1 MKRNIKLSA
10 ILSVALALSIL
21 DAHAVWNTNSIG
33 DDGNPHTEGNA
44 GAKEHHAKLKAATKL
59 VLRNDTNSIISS
71 IQIKDP
77 DGKVHYSNNHLN
89 CATESFCE
97 ISAPGLK
104 LSKDL
109 DAFFFDSKNK
119 LVSVYDFSSV
129 PDSSQYEYIYASNL
143 SLGLYIYSLLEV
155 IDKAMTFE
163 RLSHAFGANSE
174 KYSPFELLGGY
185 YQQQIDSGKSS
196 NQVLNSIDNVIKH
209 NGVLMLNS
217 SLLKNSHLLLSSN
230 QGQMVGSSATKSPF
244 CSSGMKTAVGFF
256 EAVAKGPFAGIGII
270 TKMITAAQYSAC
282 PSSTPDYTQQFR
294 QINERLSELRDQMN
308 AISDQIGALSVQASL
323 IQITNVTNEMD
334 RDTNSMETALNLYY
348 SFLRNQ
354 PDRSGRYHTTL
365 QSYVAANGGINRV
378 MNSNLW
384 TSLNNLYATSNQ
396 LRTSVQNLESTR
408 PNLRQELDNFCRVN
422 SSATNPVDNIAGSIM
437 RQRID
442 CNYYVLR
449 SYVRYTSIATAAQQ
463 ALQDM
468 FNSLIGAQGA
478 SNFNYQNDQARLN
491 RDFGTFLQNME
502 AGFGSSR
509 SFIHLINGLDSRLIS
524 RIEAVGCIHRYRDS
538 NGQNISEP
546 YILDWHGGTSPY
558 VEVMCPGDDQNT
570 MFRSRYQYR
579 SGTTNYFNL
588 RNVMG
593 VLVPNEFFTSSN
605 QVIFNQSSE
614 LTHGSFSY
622 NNLRSGIVYT
632 RFIAPIGSQSYSTNL
647 SNVSQITGQNIT
659 PSQFRRVIASENRTF
674 SIMANNSHS
683 LRGVNVYENNAITF
697 DIGDLFVGNFISR
710 SNFISFIRYTD
721 TSNISRVWAFYPIFT
736 INSSRNSITEVFQ
749 QQCMTLD
756 CRATSSS
763 LAVRFGDD
771 SYSWRAS
778 PAGLLDSSYI
788 MTING
793 EAIPVSR

>member
-10 ILSVALALSIL
+10 ILSVALSLSML

-44 GAKEHHAKLKAATKL
+44 GANEHHAKLKSATKL

-77 DGKVHYSNNHLN
+77 DGKVHYSNNLN

-104 LSKDL
+104 LNKDL

-230 QGQMVGSSATKSPF
+230 QGRMVGSSATKSPF

-396 LRTSVQNLESTR
+396 LRTSVQDLESTR
-408 PNLRQELDNFCRVN
+408 PNLRRELDTFCRVN
-422 SSATNPVDNIAGSIM
+422 SSTANPVDNIAGSIM
-437 RQRID
+437 RRRID

-468 FNSLIGAQGA
+468 FNSLIGAGGA
-478 SNFNYQNDQARLN
+478 SNFQYQNDQARLN
-491 RDFGTFLQNME
+491 SDFGTFLQSME

-579 SGTTNYFNL
+579 SGTTNYFNP

-593 VLVPNEFFTSSN
+593 VLVPNEFFSSTRNNN
-605 QVIFNQSSE
+605 QFQHSGDVSHSS
-614 LTHGSFSY
+614 GSNDETILWY
-622 NNLRSGIVYT
+622 RL
-632 RFIAPIGSQSYSTNL
+632 IAPQNTRVYSTNL
-647 SNVSQITGQNIT
+647 TSITGITDIRLNPHLFQLNSNGGVWNIMT
-659 PSQFRRVIASENRTF
+659 PINHNIGA
-674 SIMANNSHS
+674 
-683 LRGVNVYENNAITF
+683 VNVYENRTNSSFLRIRN
-697 DIGDLFVGNFISR
+697 GLVSQEREYN
-710 SNFISFIRYTD
+710 SFIRFTD
-721 TSNISRVWAFYPIFT
+721 EAGLSWVWSIVSKYSRSFHGIWGANV
-736 INSSRNSITEVFQ
+736 SEGFQ

-756 CRATSSS
+756 CQATPSS
-763 LAVRFGDD
+763 LAVRFGLT

-793 EAIPVSR
+793 EAIPFSR

>member
-10 ILSVALALSIL
+10 ILIVALALSIL

-104 LSKDL
+104 LNKDL

-119 LVSVYDFSSV
+119 LVSVYDFNSV

-155 IDKAMTFE
+155 IDKAMTFQH
-163 RLSHAFGANSE
+163 LSHAFGTNSE

-185 YQQQIDSGKSS
+185 YQQQIDAGKSS
-196 NQVLNSIDNVIKH
+196 NQVLNSIDNVIKN
-209 NGVLMLNS
+209 NGTLTLDS

-230 QGQMVGSSATKSPF
+230 QARMVGSSATKSPF
-244 CSSGMKTAVGFF
+244 CSSGMKTMVGLF
-256 EAVAKGPFAGIGII
+256 EAVAKGPLANMGMI
-270 TKMITAAQYSAC
+270 TKAITAIQYSAC
-282 PSSTPDYTQQFR
+282 PSTTPNYLQQFG
-294 QINERLSELRDQMN
+294 QINDQLTQLRDYIN
-308 AISDQIGALSVQASL
+308 TISNDIGALSDQTSQ
-323 IQITNVTNEMD
+323 IQITNVVNEMD
-334 RDTNSMETALNLYY
+334 RDTNSMETILNQYY

-354 PDRSGRYHTTL
+354 PDRNGRYHTTL
-365 QSYVAANGGINRV
+365 QSYIAANGGINRV

-396 LRTSVQNLESTR
+396 LRTSIRNLDSRR
-408 PNLRQELDNFCRVN
+408 PNLRQQLDNFCRVN
-422 SSATNPVDNIAGSIM
+422 SSATNPVDSIAGSIM
-437 RQRID
+437 RRRID

-449 SYVRYTSIATAAQQ
+449 SYMRYTSIAIASQQ
-463 ALQDM
+463 VLQDM
-468 FNSLIGAQGA
+468 FNSLIGAGGA
-478 SNFNYQNDQARLN
+478 SNFQYQNDQSRLDGDFKTFLRN
-491 RDFGTFLQNME
+491 METDFGST
-502 AGFGSSR
+502 R
-509 SFIHLINGLDSRLIS
+509 LITSLTDGLDIRLIR

-546 YILDWHGGTSPY
+546 YILDWHGGTTPY
-558 VEVMCPGDDQNT
+558 IAVMCPGNQQNT

-579 SGTTNYFNL
+579 DGNINYFNP

-593 VLVPNEFFTSSN
+593 VLVPNEFFTSN
-605 QVIFNQSSE
+605 QQFDSGANIIQRTRDNP
-614 LTHGSFSY
+614 
-622 NNLRSGIVYT
+622 GIVFY
-632 RFIAPIGSQSYSTNL
+632 RLIVPQSVRNYSMHL
-647 SNVSQITGQNIT
+647 SNIANISEIRLNPRQFHSNSDDGVSHFMT
-659 PSQFRRVIASENRTF
+659 
-674 SIMANNSHS
+674 SISHN
-683 LRGVNVYENNAITF
+683 LNDVNVYQ
-697 DIGDLFVGNFISR
+697 SR
-710 SNFISFIRYTD
+710 MNPRTLSGTLEYNGFIRFTEAESQGGNSYVWNIKTIYTIVHSRHD
-721 TSNISRVWAFYPIFT
+721 NNRVWT
-736 INSSRNSITEVFQ
+736 RVSERVF

-756 CRATSSS
+756 CRVSSS
-763 LAVRFGDD
+763 SPEVRFG
-771 SYSWRAS
+771 STRYSWSAS